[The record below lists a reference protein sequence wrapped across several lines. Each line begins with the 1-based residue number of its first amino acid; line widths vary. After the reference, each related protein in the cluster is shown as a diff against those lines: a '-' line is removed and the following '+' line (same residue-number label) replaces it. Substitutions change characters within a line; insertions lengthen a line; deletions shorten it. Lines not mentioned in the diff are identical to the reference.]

1 MHDATVI
8 PAVHQVPPIQR
19 TGIRAVIV
27 DDSEHYLEALWYLLH
42 FENLVDVIGAAVS
55 GMGAVKAV
63 AEFDPDLLLMD
74 VHMSPMSGPAAA
86 KIISA
91 MYPRTKVILMSSE
104 DSHSLRAECLDSGAH
119 SFVSKANLMK
129 ELPIAIEQLGVRG
142 PRLAEN

>member
-1 MHDATVI
+1 MHDATATL
-8 PAVHQVPPIQR
+8 AVHQQPPIQR
-19 TGIRAVIV
+19 AGIKAVIV
-27 DDSEHYLEALWYLLH
+27 DDSEHYLEALWSLLQ

-55 GMGAVKAV
+55 GIGAVKAV

-129 ELPIAIEQLGVRG
+129 ELPIAIEQLNVRG

>member
-1 MHDATVI
+1 MHDAIVI
-8 PAVHQVPPIQR
+8 PAVHPAPPIQR
-19 TGIRAVIV
+19 AGIKAVIV
-27 DDSEHYLEALWYLLH
+27 DDSEHYLEALWSLLH

-129 ELPIAIEQLGVRG
+129 ELPSVIEQLGLRG
-142 PRLAEN
+142 PRMAEN